1 LLAVLCISLFV
12 ISVSARTKW
21 HQLQTYSFNDYTRE
35 FHKIYADQT
44 ETSSRAK
51 LFYNNLVKIQQHNA
65 DPTQTWKMGVN
76 QFTDRTPAEFN
87 MRLGYKHLFES
98 NSPTLK
104 SIRDQYM
111 IPYSHSGSYNL
122 DTLPQTVDWRS
133 TGIITAVKDQGQC
146 GSCWTFGSTETIESY
161 WANQTKGQLA
171 DLSEQQI
178 LDCTPNPDDCGGT
191 GGCGGGTP
199 ELAYAQIIK
208 SGGLASEWTYPYT
221 SYFGSAFSCQSK
233 SKVAMLKGY
242 TKLPSNEYEPIVNHL
257 ATVGPLAIN
266 VDASSWSA
274 YESGVFNGCN
284 QVNPDIDH
292 VVQLVGYGT
301 DTKLNMDYW
310 LVRNSWS
317 PSWGEDGY
325 VRLYRTS
332 SKRCGW
338 DTRPQDGT
346 GCNGGPTEVNV
357 CGTCG
362 LWYDTSY
369 PVVSVSA

>member
-1 LLAVLCISLFV
+1 
-12 ISVSARTKW
+12 
-21 HQLQTYSFNDYTRE
+21 
-35 FHKIYADQT
+35 
-44 ETSSRAK
+44 
-51 LFYNNLVKIQQHNA
+51 
-65 DPTQTWKMGVN
+65 
-76 QFTDRTPAEFN
+76 
-87 MRLGYKHLFES
+87 
-98 NSPTLK
+98 
-104 SIRDQYM
+104 
-111 IPYSHSGSYNL
+111 
-122 DTLPQTVDWRS
+122 
-133 TGIITAVKDQGQC
+133 
-146 GSCWTFGSTETIESY
+146 
-161 WANQTKGQLA
+161 LA